1 MRVLKANLCSVLLCP
16 PPQAAPP
23 VHTGQGCAKFSFA
36 HSTLVTLF
44 GVPLESAL
52 LLLFPSLFFSTPF
65 HLQSPF
71 LALGLLSYTLCGDV
85 TTPDCLVLWITHFGS
100 AVASGGMGAAEALS
114 LCTAQRE
121 WWFINFESLC

>member
-1 MRVLKANLCSVLLCP
+1 M
-16 PPQAAPP
+16 
-23 VHTGQGCAKFSFA
+23 HTGQGCAKFSFA

-65 HLQSPF
+65 HLQSPL

-85 TTPDCLVLWITHFGS
+85 LWIVLFCGS
-100 AVASGGMGAAEALS
+100 HILALLLHQEAWELLKLCLSAPHRGSGGL
-114 LCTAQRE
+114 
-121 WWFINFESLC
+121 